1 MVLKESSKGG
11 SVGFRFKVTQ
21 HIRDAELLKSLV
33 NYLGCGKY
41 SIRPLRPMYGD
52 YLVTKLGDIKDK
64 IIPFFDKY
72 PVQGVKF
79 YDFSAL
85 KSVMLLRENNNAL
98 TKEALAKIQLIKS
111 GMNKGRIEV
120 SNEDSQVHP
129 LVPFTESKTKKTLR
143 SPSTRHS
150 SQVPLS
156 EKKRHYS
163 STSIFYQEGFNTPA
177 CEARHQIKFNQ
188 WLAGLIDG
196 DGEFKTTKK
205 GFSSFKIIMSIKDKS
220 PLYLIKHKYGG
231 SIKDIAG
238 SNRLKYKLQNPTPPR
253 LGFPSFG
260 VGVSPPRGKGL
271 INLINDVNGLIRN
284 PIRMLQLHRICEKYN
299 LKLIEP
305 LTLTYNNG

>member
-52 YLVTKLGDIKDK
+52 YLVTKLEDIKDK
-64 IIPFFDKY
+64 IIPFFNKY

-79 YDFSAL
+79 SDFSAF
-85 KSVMLLRENNNAL
+85 KSVMLLRENNNTL

-120 SNEDSQVHP
+120 SSPGGDDSQVHP
-129 LVPFTESKTKKTLR
+129 LVGLPESKTKKTLR
-143 SPSTRHS
+143 SPSSRPS
-150 SQVPLS
+150 SKVTLS
-156 EKKRHYS
+156 ENKRHYS
-163 STSIFYQEGFNTPA
+163 TTSIFLRKRQEGFNTAA

-205 GFSSFKIIMSIKDKS
+205 GFSSFKIIMGIKNKS

-231 SIKDIAG
+231 SIKDIGG
-238 SNRLKYKLQNPTPPR
+238 SNRLKYKLQNP
-253 LGFPSFG
+253 
-260 VGVSPPRGKGL
+260 KGL

-284 PIRMLQLHRICEKYN
+284 PIRMLQLHRICKKYN
-299 LKLIEP
+299 LKLLEP
-305 LTLTYNNG
+305 QYLTYHNG